1 MKLSTYRHPS
11 AFTSDGRPLPMK
23 DYILYKCLGSF
34 KAFVRANDYVIGG
47 HLAFDGFWEPHVTM
61 AFIDLLDAPGWPANP
76 TFCDL
81 GANSG
86 YYSMIASH
94 LGFRATAI
102 EADPENVKLLRMNA
116 KMCGRS
122 FHVIQGVVGSK
133 GLRADVIVDPIS
145 SNSSFVLSPAGSIP
159 AVKVPEADVYKID
172 LEGGDEAVIQ
182 EIMAR
187 LTQPKQ
193 IFFEYAPH
201 RYAQSPNYILDHFMV
216 YETRSRVRIH
226 TLPLQETDL
235 ILQPK

>member
-23 DYILYKCLGSF
+23 DYILYKCLSSF
-34 KAFVRANDYVIGG
+34 KAFVRVNDYVIGG
-47 HLAFDGFWEPHVTM
+47 HLAYDGFWEPHVTM
-61 AFIDLLDAPGWPANP
+61 AFIDMLDTGDWGQAP

-94 LGFRATAI
+94 LGFRSTAI
-102 EADPENVKLLRMNA
+102 EVDPENIKLLRMNA
-116 KMCGRS
+116 KMCGRP
-122 FHVIQGVVGSK
+122 FHVIHGVVGSK
-133 GLRADVIVDPIS
+133 GLRANVIVDPIS
-145 SNSSFVLSPAGSIP
+145 SNSSFELSPAGAIP

-172 LEGGDEAVIQ
+172 LEGGDETVIQ

-187 LTQPKQ
+187 PTQPRL
-193 IFFEYAPH
+193 IFFEYAPQ
-201 RYAQSPNYILDHFMV
+201 RYDQAPNYLLDHYAL

-226 TLPLQETDL
+226 SLPLQETDL

>member
-11 AFTSDGRPLPMK
+11 AFTSAGQPLLMK

-34 KAFVRANDYVIGG
+34 KAFVRADDYVIGG

-61 AFIDLLDAPGWPANP
+61 AFIDLLDAPGWSDHP

-94 LGFRATAI
+94 LGFRSTAV
-102 EADPENVKLLRMNA
+102 EADPANIRLLRMNS

-122 FHVIQGVVGSK
+122 FHVIHGVVGSK
-133 GLRADVIVDPIS
+133 GLRADVIVDQLS
-145 SNSSFVLSPAGSIP
+145 SNSSFELSPAGAIP

-172 LEGGDEAVIQ
+172 LEGGDETVIR

-187 LTQPKQ
+187 PEQPKY
-193 IFFEYAPH
+193 IFFEYAPQ
-201 RYAQSPNYILDHFMV
+201 RYEQSPNYLLDHYQV

-226 TLPLQETDL
+226 ALPLQETDL